1 MIEFL
6 NMSQI
11 IVEPENSSDYQRIIQ
26 ILESNQVPYKLEI
39 KKMNQSDFLELL
51 NDTLKQGPQRENFQE
66 FLDEFEE
73 SRKDR
78 KII

>member
-1 MIEFL
+1 
-6 NMSQI
+6 MSQI

>member
-1 MIEFL
+1 
-6 NMSQI
+6 MSQI
-11 IVEPENSSDYQRIIQ
+11 IVEPENSSDYQRIVQ